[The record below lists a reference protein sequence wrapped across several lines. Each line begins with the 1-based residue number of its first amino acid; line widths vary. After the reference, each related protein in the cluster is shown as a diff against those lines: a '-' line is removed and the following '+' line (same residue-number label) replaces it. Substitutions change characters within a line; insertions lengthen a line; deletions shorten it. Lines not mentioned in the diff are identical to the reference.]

1 MSLSSWSSAHYVV
14 ELARLTYNKEK
25 RLGERSIAI
34 KSDVSYEWDL
44 VSQEADN
51 KMHLLEAVG
60 PDLEKLAMY
69 VSCVYYIHSLSVSHP
84 ATLS

>member
-1 MSLSSWSSAHYVV
+1 M
-14 ELARLTYNKEK
+14 
-25 RLGERSIAI
+25 
-34 KSDVSYEWDL
+34 SYEWDL